1 MQLRRDKQSATTL
14 YFNNILFWF
23 LICKRLPMES
33 KSRHK
38 AKRKK
43 VSDKKCPVAD
53 PLPESASFDQS
64 FKYFKQ
70 RVPPPDFSTLVNPS
84 HPELWEN
91 YGVCGW
97 NLF

>member
-1 MQLRRDKQSATTL
+1 
-14 YFNNILFWF
+14 
-23 LICKRLPMES
+23 MES

-43 VSDKKCPVAD
+43 FSDKKCPVAD

-64 FKYFKQ
+64 FKYFEQ

-91 YGVCGW
+91 HGVSARKLC
-97 NLF
+97 